1 MKKCKICR
9 ATKKKK
15 KKEDDFVEDK
25 REDQNPIFFN
35 HWSSEPEF
43 EEPEQFN
50 QWNRRKVRKYNDG
63 DYHR

>member
-25 REDQNPIFFN
+25 QEDQNPIFFN
-35 HWSSEPEF
+35 H
-43 EEPEQFN
+43 
-50 QWNRRKVRKYNDG
+50 WNRRKVRKYNDG